1 MPPDNKNDRSTT
13 GGMMVLVLLG
23 WGLLIFA
30 LLAAAAAVHAMSD
43 VDGLFISTYDLWH
56 MLGPDN
62 LVLAHNFVEREFAL
76 WLWDPVLLSL
86 LALPGWLLFGVP
98 GTAMV
103 WFCRSRREPNSEL
116 QADEDSLNPSGEL
129 RMGDIV
135 VADQQETEDRGSSF
149 SILGRRPESAQEMIN
164 FDLSKRPL
172 FIACAT
178 LCIAFIVW
186 LNIGTLDIVSMT
198 QGEVIPS
205 SQVKSIQHLEGGI
218 ILEILVQ
225 EGQVV
230 EKGLP
235 LVVLEKTVFGAD
247 VAELRVRL
255 GALAVELVRLEAESS
270 GKKKLQFD
278 EKLVVKDPELVRQAL
293 KRFDAIIKTQASK
306 ISIQRHL
313 NQKRKYEI
321 EEITARIE
329 NNKAALVLQDEQ
341 ISISETLLK
350 GEMASRYEHLDLLKQ
365 SNELKGLIKRDVA
378 ALRSARAA
386 LGEAKAQL
394 TNIKNAYLE
403 EVRGE
408 LDEKQLEYNEL
419 TERLKKFED
428 SLRRTVL
435 RSPVDGIIK
444 TLHVTTIG
452 GVIKAGDKVVDIVP
466 GEDRLV
472 IEAKLPTQDI
482 GYIQIGQTADVKLAS
497 ADAPRFGSLNGVVTT
512 ISPDT
517 LITDDGVPYY
527 KVRVTTDRSF
537 FERGAQ
543 RYQLFPG
550 MQVMANIKT
559 GKRTVFQYLFD
570 PVMRGMGD
578 ALQER

>member
-1 MPPDNKNDRSTT
+1 M
-13 GGMMVLVLLG
+13 
-23 WGLLIFA
+23 
-30 LLAAAAAVHAMSD
+30 
-43 VDGLFISTYDLWH
+43 
-56 MLGPDN
+56 
-62 LVLAHNFVEREFAL
+62 
-76 WLWDPVLLSL
+76 
-86 LALPGWLLFGVP
+86 
-98 GTAMV
+98 
-103 WFCRSRREPNSEL
+103 
-116 QADEDSLNPSGEL
+116 
-129 RMGDIV
+129 
-135 VADQQETEDRGSSF
+135 
-149 SILGRRPESAQEMIN
+149 
-164 FDLSKRPL
+164 
-172 FIACAT
+172 
-178 LCIAFIVW
+178 
-186 LNIGTLDIVSMT
+186 
-198 QGEVIPS
+198 
-205 SQVKSIQHLEGGI
+205 
-218 ILEILVQ
+218 
-225 EGQVV
+225 
-230 EKGLP
+230 
-235 LVVLEKTVFGAD
+235 
-247 VAELRVRL
+247 
-255 GALAVELVRLEAESS
+255 
-270 GKKKLQFD
+270 
-278 EKLVVKDPELVRQAL
+278 
-293 KRFDAIIKTQASK
+293 
-306 ISIQRHL
+306 
-313 NQKRKYEI
+313 
-321 EEITARIE
+321 
-329 NNKAALVLQDEQ
+329 VLQDEQ

-350 GEMASRYEHLDLLKQ
+350 GEMASRYEHLDLLKK

-394 TNIKNAYLE
+394 TNIHNTYLE
-403 EVRGE
+403 KVRGE
-408 LDEKQLEYNEL
+408 LDQKQLEYNEL

-497 ADAPRFGSLNGVVTT
+497 ADAPRFGSLNGVVTK

-517 LITDDGVPYY
+517 LISDDGVPYY

-537 FERGAQ
+537 FERGEQ